1 MDALSENVLIGLGT
15 GLVTGLVTGLLSG
28 YYAGV
33 VISRTTRFYALMR
46 DAQRALKKVDYMQE
60 ERRVSVARWEPL
72 VLSAIADDLATDRQG
87 AAALEVRLQAKNITE
102 AVFQGSHGQLKVKEF
117 EGQIMEARQKI
128 AKLRPSK
135 RVLLPW
141 GPL

>member
-60 ERRVSVARWEPL
+60 ERRVSVIKWEPL
-72 VLSAIADDLATDRQG
+72 VLSAIADDLATDRQV
-87 AAALEVRLQAKNITE
+87 AASIEVRSQADSISD
-102 AVFQGSHGQLKVKEF
+102 AVFKASHGQLNVETF
-117 EGQIMEARQKI
+117 EAQIVQARQKI
-128 AKLRPSK
+128 AKLRPSR

-141 GPL
+141 GAL